1 MTARHTP
8 GPWRAVPDPV
18 DGRDYEV
25 LVVCGMGM
33 AETWIARTE
42 YNWKEA
48 GPRERRISFVEAQ
61 ANARLIAAAPQLLE
75 ALQEAVAQYG
85 KPGGPWNVPSD
96 PGGWIAR
103 AKDALAAAGLKG
115 PAA

>member
-8 GPWRAVPDPV
+8 GPWRA
-18 DGRDYEV
+18 DGPPHNRIVWCEGTDNRVCFMAHSDGADNERDIATSN
-25 LVVCGMGM
+25 LV
-33 AETWIARTE
+33 
-42 YNWKEA
+42 
-48 GPRERRISFVEAQ
+48 
-61 ANARLIAAAPQLLE
+61 AAAPLLLE

-103 AKDALAAAGLKG
+103 AKDALAAATPEG